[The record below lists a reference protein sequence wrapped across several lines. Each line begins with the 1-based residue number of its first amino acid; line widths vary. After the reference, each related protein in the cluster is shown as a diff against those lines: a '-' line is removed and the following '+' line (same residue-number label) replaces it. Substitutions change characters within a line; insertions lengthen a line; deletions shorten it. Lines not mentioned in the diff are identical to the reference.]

1 MWRLQINEFIHFPP
15 KIRPNSVKIIWT
27 MMLLNFCCKGL
38 TFILVNRL
46 QQEFW
51 NKHFD
56 LCFVVMNLVM
66 MNNVQNY
73 FDRDESKTKWLNYT
87 NQPTQSHKRSS
98 VVKLLKCLRMR
109 LKHTCNTEDQIVWWD
124 CSSRVGDHTWVV
136 TGVEM
141 RHTAQVESII
151 KNMNIS
157 FMTKIQTLTLQS

>member
-1 MWRLQINEFIHFPP
+1 MKQNNEIWRLQINEFIHFPP

-109 LKHTCNTEDQIVWWD
+109 FKTYLQHWGSDCLMRQFQQCWWPHMSSD
-124 CSSRVGDHTWVV
+124 RSWDETHCSGGEHHQ
-136 TGVEM
+136 EYE
-141 RHTAQVESII
+141 H
-151 KNMNIS
+151 
-157 FMTKIQTLTLQS
+157 